1 MLVSN
6 GGAGGNDR
14 GVGGAGPLG
23 STVSLPLV
31 DRRDGEPAKLGRGVP
46 SCNPRSGSVRPDEFV
61 DDLVA
66 FLDSQT

>member
-1 MLVSN
+1 MTGVSIK
-6 GGAGGNDR
+6 A
-14 GVGGAGPLG
+14 APGPLG